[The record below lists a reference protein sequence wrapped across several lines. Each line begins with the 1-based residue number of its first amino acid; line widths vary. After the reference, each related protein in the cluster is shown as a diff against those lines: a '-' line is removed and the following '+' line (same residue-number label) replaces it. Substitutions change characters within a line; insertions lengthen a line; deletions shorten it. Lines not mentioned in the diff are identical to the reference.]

1 MANVAHASLTGAN
14 LHEPKGV
21 ASASANTV
29 YVANGSGSGSWTSP
43 PASAGTWALIATN
56 TPSGASS
63 TSFTGFNSSS
73 YKDYKIVIEHL
84 VPGTSGVILNMRT
97 STNGGSSY
105 SSGASDYTYINCV
118 NVASTSIVNGSGD
131 TAASEIQ
138 LAGKGINNS
147 SGYGL
152 SGIIDIISPG
162 SAAVCA
168 FSWQFIATLGA
179 NSSYDNYIAMING
192 VGQRAAAADVD
203 AVQIYPAS
211 GTFSGTLRFYGLKV

>member
-43 PASAGTWALIATN
+43 PASAGTWTLIATN

-63 TSFTGFNSSS
+63 TSFTGFSSSS
-73 YKDYKIVIEHL
+73 YKDYKIVIDHL
-84 VPGTSGVILNMRT
+84 VPNTSGAVINLRT

-105 SSGASDYTYINCV
+105 ASGSTNYQYINSV
-118 NVASTSIVNGSGD
+118 SAGSTVITNGTG
-131 TAASEIQ
+131 TTGASEIQ
-138 LAGKGINNS
+138 LSNKGISNT

-152 SGIIDIISPG
+152 SGIIDILTPG
-162 SAAVCA
+162 SAAVCVL
-168 FSWQFIATLGA
+168 SWQFIATLGA
-179 NSSYDNYIAMING
+179 ATGYDTYIAMVNG

-203 AVQIYPAS
+203 AVQIYPDS
-211 GTFSGTLRFYGLKV
+211 GTISGTLRFYGLKV